1 MWQPVIYLKM
11 SDFRNKPVFTQL
23 KGYIS
28 PEKNVF
34 MKAHALTVAT
44 PFIFGGRNQWL
55 PSCSEVSFNSATDIN
70 RPSSDLP

>member
-44 PFIFGGRNQWL
+44 PFIFGGRNQ
-55 PSCSEVSFNSATDIN
+55 
-70 RPSSDLP
+70 